1 MKRLS
6 NGTLAAI
13 IIVVA
18 LIVDQI
24 LKIWVK
30 TSFFYGEVFE
40 ITSWFKI
47 QFIENNGMA
56 FGMEFGS
63 KLLLTWFRII
73 AVAAFFYYLVKIRTR
88 IDLPAGYVACIALIT
103 AGALGNV
110 IDCIFYGVMFNSPDV
125 PEVAQ
130 LFPPDGGYGS
140 LFQGKV
146 VDMLSFPI
154 CDWTWPEWMPWI
166 GGNQFTFFSPIFNF
180 ADACLSVGVIALI
193 LFYSK
198 HLLKDDKKK
207 TETTDAD
214 EGKDQ

>member
-13 IIVVA
+13 IIAVA

-30 TSFFYGEVFE
+30 TSFFYGEAYE
-40 ITSWFKI
+40 IASWFKI

-73 AVAAFFYYLVKIRTR
+73 AVAAFFYYLVKIRSR
-88 IDLPAGYVACIALIT
+88 LDLPAGYVACIALIT

-110 IDCIFYGVMFNSPDV
+110 IDCIFYGIMFNSPDS
-125 PEVAQ
+125 PAVAQ
-130 LFPPDGGYGS
+130 MFPPEGGYGS

-146 VDMLSFPI
+146 VDMFYFPI
-154 CDWTWPEWMPWI
+154 CDWTWPSWLPWV
-166 GGNQFTFFSPIFNF
+166 GGEHFTFFSPIFNF

-207 TETTDAD
+207 AEETVNDD
-214 EGKDQ
+214 KSE

>member
-13 IIVVA
+13 IIAVA

-30 TSFFYGEVFE
+30 TSFFCGEAYE
-40 ITSWFKI
+40 IASWFKI

-73 AVAAFFYYLVKIRTR
+73 AVAAFFYYLVKIRSR
-88 IDLPAGYVACIALIT
+88 LDLPAGYVACIALIT

-110 IDCIFYGVMFNSPDV
+110 IDCIFYGIMFNSPDA
-125 PEVAQ
+125 PAVAQ
-130 LFPPDGGYGS
+130 MFPPEGGYGS

-146 VDMLSFPI
+146 VDMFYFPI
-154 CDWTWPEWMPWI
+154 CDWTWPSWLPWV
-166 GGNQFTFFSPIFNF
+166 GGEHFTFFSPSFNF

-193 LFYSK
+193 LCYSK
-198 HLLKDDKKK
+198 QRLKDDKKK
-207 TETTDAD
+207 AEETVNDD
-214 EGKDQ
+214 KSE